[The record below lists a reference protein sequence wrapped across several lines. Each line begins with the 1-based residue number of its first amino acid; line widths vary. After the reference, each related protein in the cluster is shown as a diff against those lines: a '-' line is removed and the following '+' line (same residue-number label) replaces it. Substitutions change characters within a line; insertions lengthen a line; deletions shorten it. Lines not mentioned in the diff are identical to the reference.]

1 MASNRYNYTW
11 ADALLAIDTTQ
22 EEKRKREEHDLMM
35 ETKADEEKY
44 TGIGKIVLGGLG
56 ALALGPMGWTIG
68 TNVAEHAV
76 DQYYDWEE
84 QGKNLEIGKFNQ
96 ADAISRRKDVERLAS
111 DQTAGQ
117 VVDLG
122 KDLMWTY
129 LAAGGKEGLE
139 AARGSDEKFWRTFGS
154 TKDDPGGWTLGET
167 FAEGEGIG
175 KIYDTAKKLQ
185 GIRSMT
191 NLGET
196 ALGLEENILKTDDQD
211 TGGFTDE
218 ETCTAAGFTW
228 DHENQVC
235 TMPVLED
242 QV

>member
-1 MASNRYNYTW
+1 
-11 ADALLAIDTTQ
+11 
-22 EEKRKREEHDLMM
+22 MM

-44 TGIGKIVLGGLG
+44 AGIGKIVLGGLG

-68 TNVAEHAV
+68 TNIAEHAV

-84 QGKNLEIGKFNQ
+84 LGKNLEIGKFNQ

-122 KDLMWTY
+122 KDLLWTY

-139 AARGSDEKFWRTFGS
+139 AVSGANKDRLAWIEKAEELGADPDLLDKHVMESMPKEKFWTTFGS
-154 TKDDPGGWTLGET
+154 TKDDPSGWTLGET